1 MHLSSMDTRQSPK
14 KEISLDHF
22 LPMNPNKHICTFC
35 GKEIGG
41 DPDYTEDG
49 EMVHSEC
56 LEEYNKFWKDR
67 SEFIDLI
74 GF

>member
-1 MHLSSMDTRQSPK
+1 
-14 KEISLDHF
+14 
-22 LPMNPNKHICTFC
+22 MNPNKHICTFC
-35 GKEIGG
+35 EKKIGG

-49 EMVHSEC
+49 EMAHSEC